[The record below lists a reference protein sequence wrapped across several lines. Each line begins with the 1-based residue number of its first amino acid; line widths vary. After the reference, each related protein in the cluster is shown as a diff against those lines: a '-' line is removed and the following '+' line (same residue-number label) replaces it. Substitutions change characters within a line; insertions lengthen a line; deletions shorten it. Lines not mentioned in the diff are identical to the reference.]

1 MEHDRH
7 EIRVQEDTPSYGKI
21 IIEPLERGYGV
32 TLGNSLRRVLLSSIS
47 GAAVVAMR
55 ADGVLHEFSTIPG
68 VKEDVIELLVNLKH
82 IPVCCHSSAART
94 LHLEVKGPKVVTVMD
109 IEPDSEVEFPDSE
122 AYICTIEEGHS
133 LSMDIYVATGTG
145 YAPIDRP
152 RASYLPMDALQTDA
166 LFSPVQRVKYDIQDK
181 RMGQRTD
188 YDSLTLEIWTNG
200 VVTPKAA
207 VIQASRI
214 LKGYYA
220 SIVDTL
226 AGPGTSALDE
236 IIKNKNDEAS
246 RTPGMGAHGGL
257 DPHTGLAGFPMGENS
272 IYSRPVR
279 DLELS
284 VRSENCLLR
293 GGVHLIGELVSRTR
307 EDLLKIRNLGKISL
321 KEIEDK
327 LAKFDLHLSG
337 DISVPS
343 EEDGGHG
350 DKEQKQNQK
359 EE

>member
-7 EIRVQEDTPSYGKI
+7 EIIVQESTPSYGKI
-21 IIEPLERGYGV
+21 TIEPLERGYGV

-47 GAAVVAMR
+47 GAAVVAVR
-55 ADGVLHEFSTIPG
+55 IEGVMHEFSTIPG
-68 VKEDVIELLVNLKH
+68 VKEDVIELLVNMKH
-82 IPVCCHSSAART
+82 VPVRCHSATVRT
-94 LHLEVKGPKVVTVMD
+94 LHLEVKGPKAVTVSD
-109 IEPDSEVEFPDSE
+109 IDPDSEVEFPDPE
-122 AYICTIEEGHS
+122 AYICTIEEGHTI
-133 LSMDIYVATGTG
+133 SMDIYVATGTG

-152 RASYLPMDALQTDA
+152 RATYLPVDALQTDA
-166 LFSPVQRVKYDIQDK
+166 LFSPVQRVKYSIQDK

-188 YDSLTLEIWTNG
+188 YDSLTIEIWTNE
-200 VVTPKAA
+200 VVSPESA

-220 SIVDTL
+220 SVLDAL

-236 IIKNKNDEAS
+236 IIKNDDAA
-246 RTPGMGAHGGL
+246 RAALGGANGF
-257 DPHTGLAGFPMGENS
+257 DPGLAGFAMGKNS
-272 IYSRPVR
+272 VFTRPVR

-293 GGVHLIGELVSRTR
+293 GGVHMIGELVSRTR
-307 EDLLKIRNLGKISL
+307 DDLLKIRNLGKISL
-321 KEIEDK
+321 KEIEEK

-337 DISVPS
+337 DISTPIDDDD
-343 EEDGGHG
+343 EDE
-350 DKEQKQNQK
+350 DLENNEQNPK

>member
-7 EIRVQEDTPSYGKI
+7 EIIVQESTPSYGKI
-21 IIEPLERGYGV
+21 TIEPLERGYGV

-47 GAAVVAMR
+47 GAAVVAVR
-55 ADGVLHEFSTIPG
+55 IEGVLHEFSTVPG

-82 IPVCCHSSAART
+82 IPVRCHTSAVRT
-94 LHLEVKGPKVVTVMD
+94 LRLEAEGPKVVTVAD
-109 IEPDSEVEFPDSE
+109 IIPDSEVEFPDPE
-122 AYICTIEEGHS
+122 AYICNLEEGHS
-133 LSMDIYVATGTG
+133 VCMDIYVSTGTG

-152 RASYLPMDALQTDA
+152 RASYLPLDALQTDA
-166 LFSPVQRVKYDIQDK
+166 LYSPVERVKYDIQDK

-188 YDSLTLEIWTNG
+188 YDSLVLEVWTNG
-200 VVTPKAA
+200 VVSPESA
-207 VIQASRI
+207 VIQAGKI

-220 SIVDTL
+220 SIVDSL
-226 AGPGTSALDE
+226 AGPGSSALDE
-236 IIKNKNDEAS
+236 IIKGDDAAGSEDGL
-246 RTPGMGAHGGL
+246 TFDPTGGKI
-257 DPHTGLAGFPMGENS
+257 GFPMGENS
-272 IYSRPVR
+272 VYARPVR

-321 KEIEDK
+321 REIEDK

-337 DISVPS
+337 EGGTPLEEKKSN
-343 EEDGGHG
+343 EED
-350 DKEQKQNQK
+350 K
-359 EE
+359 EEK

>member
-7 EIRVQEDTPSYGKI
+7 EIIVQESTPSYGKI
-21 IIEPLERGYGV
+21 TIEPLERGYGV

-47 GAAVVAMR
+47 GAAIIAVR
-55 ADGVLHEFSTIPG
+55 IEGVLHEFSTIPG

-82 IPVCCHSSAART
+82 IPVHCHSSAVRT
-94 LHLEVKGPKVVTVMD
+94 LHLEVNGPKVIKASD
-109 IEPDSEVEFPDSE
+109 IEPDSEIEFPDPD
-122 AYICTIEEGHS
+122 AYICTIEENFS
-133 LSMDIYVATGTG
+133 IVMDIYVSTGTG

-152 RASYLPMDALQTDA
+152 RASFLPVDALQADA
-166 LFSPVQRVKYDIQDK
+166 LFSPVKRVKYDIQDK

-200 VVTPKAA
+200 VVTPESA

-220 SIVDTL
+220 SVVDSL

-236 IIKNKNDEAS
+236 IIKNDDAAKAAS
-246 RTPGMGAHGGL
+246 PVQSMEKQAAI
-257 DPHTGLAGFPMGENS
+257 AGFPMGENS
-272 IYSRPVR
+272 IYARPVR

-293 GGVHLIGELVSRTR
+293 GGVHIIGELVSRTR
-307 EDLLKIRNLGKISL
+307 DDLLKIRNLGKISL
-321 KEIEDK
+321 REIEEK
-327 LAKFDLHLSG
+327 LSKFDLHLSG
-337 DISVPS
+337 DISTPL
-343 EEDGGHG
+343 D
-350 DKEQKQNQK
+350 DDDDIDINDQK

>member
-1 MEHDRH
+1 M
-7 EIRVQEDTPSYGKI
+7 
-21 IIEPLERGYGV
+21 
-32 TLGNSLRRVLLSSIS
+32 
-47 GAAVVAMR
+47 
-55 ADGVLHEFSTIPG
+55 
-68 VKEDVIELLVNLKH
+68 
-82 IPVCCHSSAART
+82 
-94 LHLEVKGPKVVTVMD
+94 VTVSD
-109 IEPDSEVEFPDSE
+109 IDPDSEIEFPDPE

-133 LSMDIYVATGTG
+133 ISMDIYVATGTG

-152 RASYLPMDALQTDA
+152 RASYLPVDALQTDA

-188 YDSLTLEIWTNG
+188 YDSLTLEIWTNE
-200 VVTPKAA
+200 VVSPESA

-220 SIVDTL
+220 SIVDAL

-236 IIKNKNDEAS
+236 IIKNDDAARAALGGSKGFG
-246 RTPGMGAHGGL
+246 PGM
-257 DPHTGLAGFPMGENS
+257 AGFPMGENS
-272 IYSRPVR
+272 IYTRPVR

-293 GGVHLIGELVSRTR
+293 GGVHMIGELVSRTR
-307 EDLLKIRNLGKISL
+307 DDLLKIRNLGKISL
-321 KEIEDK
+321 KEIEEK

-337 DISVPS
+337 DISTPIDDDD
-343 EEDGGHG
+343 EDLENN
-350 DKEQKQNQK
+350 EQNPK

>member
-7 EIRVQEDTPSYGKI
+7 EIIVQESTPSYGKI
-21 IIEPLERGYGV
+21 TIEPLERGYGV

-47 GAAVVAMR
+47 GAAVVAVR
-55 ADGVLHEFSTIPG
+55 IEGVMHEFSTIPG
-68 VKEDVIELLVNLKH
+68 VKEDVIELLVNMKH
-82 IPVCCHSSAART
+82 VPVRCHSATVRT
-94 LHLEVKGPKVVTVMD
+94 LHLEAKGPKVVTVSD
-109 IEPDSEVEFPDSE
+109 IDPDSEIEFPDPE

-133 LSMDIYVATGTG
+133 ISMDIYVTTGTG

-152 RASYLPMDALQTDA
+152 RASYLPVDALQTDA

-188 YDSLTLEIWTNG
+188 YDSLTLEIWTNE
-200 VVTPKAA
+200 VVSPESA

-220 SIVDTL
+220 SIVDAL

-236 IIKNKNDEAS
+236 IIKSDDSS
-246 RTPGMGAHGGL
+246 RSALGGAKGFGPGM
-257 DPHTGLAGFPMGENS
+257 AGFPMGENS
-272 IYSRPVR
+272 IYTRPVR

-293 GGVHLIGELVSRTR
+293 GGVHMIGELVSRTR
-307 EDLLKIRNLGKISL
+307 DDLLKIRNLGKISL
-321 KEIEDK
+321 KEIEEK

-337 DISVPS
+337 DISTPIDDDD
-343 EEDGGHG
+343 EDLETN
-350 DKEQKQNQK
+350 EQNPK

>member
-7 EIRVQEDTPSYGKI
+7 EIIVQESTPSYGKI
-21 IIEPLERGYGV
+21 TIEPLERGYGV

-47 GAAVVAMR
+47 GAAILAVR
-55 ADGVLHEFSTIPG
+55 IEGVLHEFSTMPG

-82 IPVCCHSSAART
+82 VPVHCHSNSVRT
-94 LHLEVKGPKVVTVMD
+94 LHLEVQGPKVVTAAD
-109 IEPDSEVEFPDSE
+109 IEPDSEVEFPEPD
-122 AYICTIEEGHS
+122 AYLCTVEEGHS
-133 LSMDIYVATGTG
+133 IEMDIYVGVGTG

-152 RASYLPMDALQTDA
+152 RAAYLPVDALQADA
-166 LFSPVQRVKYDIQDK
+166 LFSPVKRVKYDIQDK

-200 VVTPKAA
+200 VVAPEAA
-207 VIQASRI
+207 VVQASRL

-220 SIVDTL
+220 SIVDSL
-226 AGPGTSALDE
+226 AGPGSSALDE
-236 IIKNKNDEAS
+236 IIKDDAANVIVPAVSDKQAAS
-246 RTPGMGAHGGL
+246 AIAGMA
-257 DPHTGLAGFPMGENS
+257 MGENS
-272 IYSRPVR
+272 IYARPVR

-293 GGVHLIGELVSRTR
+293 GGVHVIGELVSRTR

-321 KEIEDK
+321 KEIEEK

-337 DISVPS
+337 DISAPL
-343 EEDGGHG
+343 DDDDDA
-350 DKEQKQNQK
+350 DKN
-359 EE
+359 